1 MGAVEVIAY
10 LRANTSEFTAK
21 IGEAKLE
28 MDKLE
33 KSGSGGMEKMQKV
46 GGAALLGVGA
56 VAVGVGLAAVDM
68 AEKYDTAHVSLE
80 ASAKAAGTSFEALKP
95 QIDTTSKA
103 MEAFGYTNA
112 QTEAA
117 VASLVT
123 SQGKNAPVM
132 KDMQLAA
139 NIAAAK
145 HIDLQT
151 AIGLVEKASNGM
163 TKPLK
168 AMGIDLNIAAGGAK
182 ATAKAQDG
190 LAKAQDA
197 MGAIL
202 AKSPDALNASSKA
215 HAAYEAA
222 LGKAEAA
229 QKKLSDT
236 QSAGG
241 QIIGALSERFSGQA
255 SAAAGTMS
263 GKLAE
268 MKANGENL
276 LQTLG
281 QKLIPIL
288 DKVVTAVQHAV
299 TWLEKHKEV
308 AEILAIAVGTV
319 LVAAIGVFVASLFTA
334 GGALAFVLGPIGLV
348 MAAVALVGVAIYELH
363 AHWKQV
369 WTLIGPYVDA
379 AWAII
384 RPIFE
389 FLKQWLVIE
398 LKVAVTIIRTEFEI
412 AWTLISTAINVAWA
426 IIKPIFDILKT
437 VLTIDIKV
445 GVEILRTA
453 FDVAWGAISAA
464 INLAWAVIKPVW
476 ELIKA
481 GIADVQGVVND
492 LSTVW
497 SSIWQG
503 LGSAVTSAYDTYIKP
518 AVDVVKSAVQDVK
531 NAWDF
536 VFGGGGGS
544 KPATPAPPTGAAIN
558 HAGRASGGPVSSLS
572 TYLVGEQGPELFT
585 PSSSGTI
592 IPNGALGG
600 GGSDTPVHITVQIA
614 GTDVGSVLLPS
625 LLRLKRTGGYGTLGL
640 T

>member
-1 MGAVEVIAY
+1 MGAVEVIAV

-33 KSGSGGMEKMQKV
+33 KSGSSGMEKMQKV

-56 VAVGVGLAAVDM
+56 VAAGVGIAAVDM

-80 ASAKAAGTSFEALKP
+80 AAAKAAGTSFDALKP
-95 QIDTTSKA
+95 QIEKTSKA
-103 MEAFGYTNA
+103 MEGFGYTNA
-112 QTEAA
+112 QTEEA
-117 VASLVT
+117 VGSLIT

-132 KDMQLAA
+132 ADMQLAA

-190 LAKAQDA
+190 LSKAQQKVNDDIA
-197 MGAIL
+197 AGADR
-202 AKSPDALNASSKA
+202 AAVGSKA
-215 HAAYEAA
+215 NNKLGADVLA
-222 LGKAEAA
+222 LEGAH
-229 QKKLSDT
+229 KKLSAT

-255 SAAAGTMS
+255 SSAAGTMG

-268 MKANGENL
+268 MKAHGENL

-281 QKLIPIL
+281 EKLIPVL

-299 TWLEKHKEV
+299 TWLEKHKGV
-308 AEILAIAVGTV
+308 AEAIAIVIGTV
-319 LVAAIGVFVASLFTA
+319 LVAAIAVYVASMAAAAVATIAATWPL
-334 GGALAFVLGPIGLV
+334 LLIV
-348 MAAVALVGVAIYELH
+348 AAVALIGVAIYELH
-363 AHWKQV
+363 SHWKTV
-369 WTLIGPYVDA
+369 WGYIGPIVHT
-379 AWAII
+379 AWGII
-384 RPIFE
+384 KPIFE
-389 FLKQWLVIE
+389 VLKTVLMVEI
-398 LKVAVTIIRTEFEI
+398 KAAITILRTEFEI
-412 AWTLISTAINVAWA
+412 AWAAISTVINVAWA
-426 IIKPIFDILKT
+426 IIKPIFDIIKT
-437 VLTIDIKV
+437 VISIDIKL
-445 GVEILRTA
+445 GIEILKTA
-453 FDVAWGAISAA
+453 FDIAWSAISA
-464 INLAWAVIKPVW
+464 VIKVAWDIIKPIW
-476 ELIKA
+476 EVIKT
-481 GIADVQGVVND
+481 GITDVQGVVNT
-492 LSTVW
+492 LGTVW
-497 SSIWQG
+497 SSIWNG
-503 LGSAVTSAYDTYIKP
+503 LGAAVTTAYNTFIKP
-518 AVDVVKSAVQDVK
+518 AVDVVKGAVQDVK
-531 NAWDF
+531 DAWDF
-536 VFGGGGGS
+536 VFGGGDK
-544 KPATPAPPTGAAIN
+544 KPAPKPPAISVPP
-558 HAGRASGGPVSSLS
+558 GRASGGPVSSLS
-572 TYLVGEQGPELFT
+572 TYLVGEQGPELFV

-592 IPNGALGG
+592 IPNGALGSS
-600 GGSDTPVHITVQIA
+600 GSDTPIHITVQIA

>member
-68 AEKYDTAHVSLE
+68 ADKYDTAHVSLE

-95 QIDTTSKA
+95 QIDSTSKA
-103 MEAFGYTNA
+103 MEGFGYTNA

-117 VASLVT
+117 VGSLIT

-215 HAAYEAA
+215 HAAYEVAV
-222 LGKAEAA
+222 GKVESA

-281 QKLIPIL
+281 QKLIPVL
-288 DKVVTAVQHAV
+288 DKVVTAIQHVV
-299 TWLEKHKEV
+299 TWLEKHKGV
-308 AEILAIAVGTV
+308 AEAIAIVIGTV
-319 LVAAIGVFVASLFTA
+319 LVGAIAVYVASMASAAVATIAATWPL
-334 GGALAFVLGPIGLV
+334 LLIV
-348 MAAVALVGVAIYELH
+348 AAVALVGVAIYELH

-369 WTLIGPYVDA
+369 WALIGPYVDA

-384 RPIFE
+384 KPIFDV
-389 FLKQWLVIE
+389 LKTVLMVEI
-398 LKVAVTIIRTEFEI
+398 KAAVTIVRTEFEI

-437 VLTIDIKV
+437 VLTIDIKL
-445 GVEILRTA
+445 GIEILRTA
-453 FDVAWGAISAA
+453 FDVAWGAISAV
-464 INLAWAVIKPVW
+464 IKVAWDIIKPVW
-476 ELIKA
+476 GFIKD
-481 GIADVQGVVND
+481 GITDVQTVVGA
-492 LSTVW
+492 LSDAW

-503 LGSAVTSAYDTYIKP
+503 LGAAVTSAYNTYIKP
-518 AVDVVKSAVQDVK
+518 AVDVVMGAVNTVK
-531 NAWDF
+531 NAWDA
-536 VFGGGGGS
+536 VFGGGGSS
-544 KPATPAPPTGAAIN
+544 KPATPAPPTGATIN

-600 GGSDTPVHITVQIA
+600 GSDTPVHITVQIA

>member
-95 QIDTTSKA
+95 QIDSTSKA
-103 MEAFGYTNA
+103 MEGFGYTNA

-117 VASLVT
+117 VGSLIT
-123 SQGKNAPVM
+123 SQGKSAPVM

-168 AMGIDLNIAAGGAK
+168 AMGIDLNIAAGGAI
-182 ATAKAQDG
+182 AAAKAQDG

-215 HAAYEAA
+215 HAAYEVAV
-222 LGKAEAA
+222 GKVESA

-281 QKLIPIL
+281 QKLIPVL
-288 DKVVTAVQHAV
+288 DKVVTAIQHVV
-299 TWLEKHKEV
+299 TWLEKHKGV
-308 AEILAIAVGTV
+308 AEAIAIVIGTV
-319 LVAAIGVFVASLFTA
+319 LVGAIAVYVASMASAAVATIAATWPL
-334 GGALAFVLGPIGLV
+334 LLIV
-348 MAAVALVGVAIYELH
+348 AAVALVGVAIYELH

-369 WTLIGPYVDA
+369 WALIGPYVH
-379 AWAII
+379 
-384 RPIFE
+384 E
-389 FLKQWLVIE
+389 
-398 LKVAVTIIRTEFEI
+398 
-412 AWTLISTAINVAWA
+412 AWA

-437 VLTIDIKV
+437 VLTIDIKL
-445 GVEILRTA
+445 GIEILRTA
-453 FDVAWGAISAA
+453 FDVAWGAISAV
-464 INLAWAVIKPVW
+464 IKVAWDIIKPVW
-476 ELIKA
+476 GFIKD
-481 GIADVQGVVND
+481 GITDVQTVVGA
-492 LSTVW
+492 LSDAW

-503 LGSAVTSAYDTYIKP
+503 LGAAVTSAYNTYIKP
-518 AVDVVKSAVQDVK
+518 AVDVVMGAVNTVK
-531 NAWDF
+531 NAWDA
-536 VFGGGGGS
+536 VFGGGGSS
-544 KPATPAPPTGAAIN
+544 KPATPAPPTGATIN

-600 GGSDTPVHITVQIA
+600 GSDTPVHITVQIA

-625 LLRLKRTGGYGTLGL
+625 LLQLKRTGGYGTLGL